1 MDKVLDANDLISL
14 EHSLVENLI
23 NAYYVVG
30 AFKDAAR
37 CLSNKIGFGIDFGGF
52 TFWSDLDKYDKSLY
66 KEKFDDIEIELG
78 NESIILSYELLYH
91 YFKIAGERYIEKNP
105 QYEQEIEMYLDNM
118 RNNIDE

>member
-23 NAYYVVG
+23 NAYYFVG

-66 KEKFDDIEIELG
+66 KEKFDDIEIEFG
-78 NESIILSYELLYH
+78 NESIILS
-91 YFKIAGERYIEKNP
+91 IAGERYIEKNP
-105 QYEQEIEMYLDNM
+105 QYEQEIEMYLDNI
-118 RNNIDE
+118 RNNIDG